1 MIVLGRVACCDCCF
15 VYYVLS
21 HALFV
26 KWAYCVFRTTA
37 IDSALVLCLVLP
49 SYMCIVLSD
58 YRLNIAHAAITYFY
72 CISVEDLMQL
82 VVRWKV
88 LVNKVKK
95 ITPYISADIHAKWW
109 VGTC

>member
-1 MIVLGRVACCDCCF
+1 
-15 VYYVLS
+15 
-21 HALFV
+21 
-26 KWAYCVFRTTA
+26 
-37 IDSALVLCLVLP
+37 
-49 SYMCIVLSD
+49 MCIVLSD

-82 VVRWKV
+82 VVQWKV

-109 VGTC
+109 VEPNDITLPALFHPHTPTFRQKHI

>member
-1 MIVLGRVACCDCCF
+1 MLANDRVRVACCDSCF

-21 HALFV
+21 HALFL

-72 CISVEDLMQL
+72 CISVEGLMQ
-82 VVRWKV
+82 VVVQWKV
-88 LVNKVKK
+88 LVNNVKK
-95 ITPYISADIHAKWW
+95 ITPYISADIHAKM
-109 VGTC
+109 VG